1 MNTCNGIDGGFT
13 PTDGWLLMRERRT
26 AAKGP
31 LCSGCCAI
39 RRGPCRCPPTPARHL
54 MMPWGVVRFNI
65 RRTTQQT
72 DYKRI
77 KHFQSYRI
85 ANSEN
90 G

>member
-1 MNTCNGIDGGFT
+1 MA
-13 PTDGWLLMRERRT
+13 LMVASRRL
-26 AAKGP
+26 AAGYWCVSAGSGKGP
-31 LCSGCCAI
+31 ALLRVLRNSP
-39 RRGPCRCPPTPARHL
+39 RGLPCTPTPARHL

-77 KHFQSYRI
+77 KHFQGYRI

>member
-39 RRGPCRCPPTPARHL
+39 RRGPCRYPACSPYDTFWTR
-54 MMPWGVVRFNI
+54 PSGTYQR
-65 RRTTQQT
+65 
-72 DYKRI
+72 
-77 KHFQSYRI
+77 
-85 ANSEN
+85 
-90 G
+90 